1 MAKPT
6 ELRQATVTDLAVL
19 LDLSVNTFYPAF
31 AALNT
36 EENMREYMGLAF
48 SEEQL
53 AKELADPACRFYMAH
68 AGDRPCGYLKL
79 NFAPAQTDLNDPDS
93 LEVQRIY
100 VLPEFQGLGIGEQ
113 MLQKA
118 ISVAAEQRLKY
129 IWLGV
134 WQKNPAA
141 IRFYR
146 RHGFVVAGSHPFP
159 FGDEIQTDLIMKL
172 VIE

>member
-1 MAKPT
+1 MAEPT
-6 ELRQATVTDLAVL
+6 ELRKATLTDLAVL

-36 EENMREYMGLAF
+36 EENMREYMARAF

-53 AKELADPACRFYMAH
+53 AKELADPDCLFYLAH

-79 NFAPAQTDLNDPDS
+79 NFAQAQTDLNDPDS

-100 VLPEFQGLGIGEQ
+100 VLPEFQGVGIGEQ
-113 MLQKA
+113 MVQKA
-118 ISVAAEQRLKY
+118 ISVAAEYRLKY

-134 WQKNPAA
+134 WEKNPAA

-172 VIE
+172 VLE